1 MSITHSVVNRQ
12 LERLVAESDPR
23 AWKETLAVLCT
34 YATTDEFAPLCD
46 ALAARLRGAGRD
58 ERSATLC
65 YICAG
70 NVDRTVQIWLEQVR
84 RRAPARERR
93 AGPFLFARLCLC
105 RGAPVGARVRWWEAM
120 PAERG
125 GGGREVV
132 VCECATRRRSCAITG
147 APLLLSGAPTGFL
160 AAPPPRP

>member
-12 LERLVAESDPR
+12 LERLVSESDPR

-46 ALAARLRGAGRD
+46 ALAARLRGPGND

-70 NVDRTVQIWLEQVR
+70 NVDRTVQIWLEQVCTDIVS
-84 RRAPARERR
+84 E
-93 AGPFLFARLCLC
+93 
-105 RGAPVGARVRWWEAM
+105 
-120 PAERG
+120 
-125 GGGREVV
+125 
-132 VCECATRRRSCAITG
+132 ITS
-147 APLLLSGAPTGFL
+147 ASINLL
-160 AAPPPRP
+160 